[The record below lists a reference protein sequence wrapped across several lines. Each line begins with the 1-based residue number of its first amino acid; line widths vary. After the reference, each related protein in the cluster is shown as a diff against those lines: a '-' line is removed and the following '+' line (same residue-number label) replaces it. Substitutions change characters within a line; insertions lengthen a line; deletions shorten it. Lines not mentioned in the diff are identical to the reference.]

1 MNQNFTSLIAHMSFP
16 DSNQLLYT
24 LGFLLL
30 LVYIVSLVL
39 IFMFALAQLNLL
51 FNFRRFKKTKD
62 NSDTF
67 DFSDPNQIPF
77 VTIQLPVYNELYV
90 MERLL
95 DNIVKLDYPC
105 DKLEFQVLDD
115 STDES
120 VATTALQI

>member
-30 LVYIVSLVL
+30 LVYMVSLVL

-51 FNFRRFKKTKD
+51 FNFRRFKKSKD
-62 NSDTF
+62 NSITF

-77 VTIQLPVYNELYV
+77 VTI
-90 MERLL
+90 
-95 DNIVKLDYPC
+95 
-105 DKLEFQVLDD
+105 
-115 STDES
+115 
-120 VATTALQI
+120 